1 MLELP
6 INAEDTVKLADWLE
20 LLALKSGDRNSS
32 VGDLVNAL
40 QIAAVGKAKAERL
53 SLEVITEIEER
64 VRATSG
70 AYPFELRHSRVLQAR
85 DELKD
90 YTAYIFC
97 LLLSYFGWKQV
108 KGAPINPRLLFESLS
123 CVAAKQYFHGE
134 VCQLGT
140 SRDDGVSAFSDA
152 IDQLCKRLGEGGG
165 IRPKRTLRKKDDHVD
180 LVVWRHFKDRRE
192 SKLVIFGQCK
202 TGENWDE
209 NLSEL
214 QPDPFWGHWMV
225 DSKTSPL
232 GRSFF
237 IPHRI
242 SDQDDR
248 ENWKYTARYAGILFD
263 RCRVAYWA
271 WIGNDEVLSESRYFE
286 WCESVL
292 EGIEL

>member
-1 MLELP
+1 
-6 INAEDTVKLADWLE
+6 
-20 LLALKSGDRNSS
+20 
-32 VGDLVNAL
+32 L

-97 LLLSYFGWKQV
+97 LLLSYFGWEQV
-108 KGAPINPRLLFESLS
+108 RGAPINPRLLFENLS

-134 VCQLGT
+134 VCQFGT
-140 SRDDGVSAFSDA
+140 SRDDEISTFSDA
-152 IDQLCKRLGEGGG
+152 VNQLCKRLGEGGG
-165 IRPKRTLRKKDDHVD
+165 IRPTHTLHKKDDHVD
-180 LVVWRHFKDRRE
+180 LVVWRHFEDGRE
-192 SKLVIFGQCK
+192 NKLVFFGQCAS
-202 TGENWDE
+202 GENWKAKL
-209 NLSEL
+209 NEL
-214 QPDPFWGHWMV
+214 QPDAFWEHWMIE
-225 DSKTSPL
+225 SKRSPL

-242 SDQDDR
+242 SDQDNG
-248 ENWKYTARYAGILFD
+248 EGWKYYASYARGILFD

-286 WCESVL
+286 WCESVFPAL
-292 EGIEL
+292 GTSNE